1 MLQFFY
7 RWNME
12 NKIKYYKH
20 TIQKCTIVGIVLLI
34 LTIILCIFFASQG
47 AMKLKFIDTQK
58 IVWAKLTSNQALL
71 SQYAQNEIAIIWDIR
86 LPRIICGAFVGG
98 GLAVAG
104 AMFQSLLRNPLA
116 DPYTL
121 GVSTG
126 AAFGASVAIIINI
139 LYGTYISIALSAF
152 AASFITLILVIFIA
166 NRGGGLFSSNLI
178 IAGIIV
184 GSILSAGM
192 SFIKM
197 IAGEN
202 VSAIVFWLM
211 GSLSSRTWV
220 DVTTVVPVVTIATII
235 GYIYANDLNIMTSG
249 ESNAQTLGVNTK
261 HIRYIYLI
269 LGSCITAVC
278 VAVSGIIGFIGLVI
292 PHLLRYWLTSDNR
305 ILIPLCMLLGGLIL
319 SVADN
324 FTRLLFISEVP
335 VGVLTTL
342 IGGPFF
348 IYVFITNQKKR

>member
-1 MLQFFY
+1 
-7 RWNME
+7 ME
-12 NKIKYYKH
+12 TSIKQYKH
-20 TIQKCTIVGIVLLI
+20 IIKKCTIVGVVLCI

-47 AMKLKFIDTQK
+47 AMELSFMDTQR
-58 IVWAKLTSNQALL
+58 IIWAKITGNQELI
-71 SQYAQNEIAIIWDIR
+71 SQYAQNEIAIVWAIR
-86 LPRIICGAFVGG
+86 LPRIICGVFVGG

-126 AAFGASVAIIINI
+126 AAFGASMAILINI
-139 LYGTYISIALSAF
+139 LYGIYISIAISAF
-152 AASFITLILVIFIA
+152 AAAFVTLILVIFVA
-166 NRGGGLFSSNLI
+166 NRGGGLHSSNLI
-178 IAGIIV
+178 ISGIII
-184 GSILSAGM
+184 GSILSAGI

-197 IAGEN
+197 VAGED

-211 GSLSSRTWV
+211 GSLSSRSWTNV
-220 DVTTVVPVVTIATII
+220 LTVVPIVTVASIIA
-235 GYIYANDLNIMTSG
+235 YVFANDLNIMTAG
-249 ESNAQTLGVNTK
+249 ENNARTLGVNTK
-261 HIRYIYLI
+261 RIRYIYLI

-305 ILIPLCMLLGGLIL
+305 ILIPLCMLLGGIIL

-324 FTRLLFISEVP
+324 FTRLLFVSEVP

-348 IYVFITNQKKR
+348 IYVFITNQKK